1 MRFYILDDLLASV
14 KVLQNIITSHN
25 LGEVVGTNTDVD
37 KAISE
42 ILSKNPDIVLVD
54 LLMPK
59 KDGISVV
66 KEIRD
71 INPDI
76 SFIMVS
82 QVADKKMIAEAY
94 QAGIEFFIT
103 KPNNRIE
110 IEKVINNVIEK
121 RKMSEMLKGIQTVMG
136 SGAGTGSMKDTISG
150 LSPVQTSPQEIA
162 LSRTKRILGTIGM
175 LGEAGTKD
183 IMSVTEILISKGEKY
198 ESKRTLDEYA
208 SSLDADPKIVK
219 QRIRRAIKKGLTN
232 VASLGVEDYYNDK
245 FAEYA
250 NTLFNFEAV
259 RSEMDLIRG
268 KSQYG
273 GSPSI
278 DKFFEGLEML
288 TNE

>member
-1 MRFYILDDLLASV
+1 MKFYILDDLLASV
-14 KVLQNIITSHN
+14 KVLENIVESKS
-25 LGEVVGTNTDVD
+25 LGEVVGSNTDVE
-37 KAISE
+37 KAIPE
-42 ILSKNPDIVLVD
+42 ILAKSPDIVLVD

-59 KDGISVV
+59 KDGITVV

-71 INPDI
+71 VNPSI

-82 QVADKKMIAEAY
+82 QVADKKMIQDAY
-94 QAGIEFFIT
+94 EAGIEFFIT

-121 RKMSEMLKGIQTVMG
+121 RQMAEVLKGIRTVMG
-136 SGAGTGSMKDTISG
+136 DSTPAPTGAEI
-150 LSPVQTSPQEIA
+150 PQPPQAQENI
-162 LSRTKRILGTIGM
+162 LTRTRRILGTIGM

-183 IMSVTEILISKGEKY
+183 IMAVTEMMVLSGEKY
-198 ESKRTLDEYA
+198 ETKKTLDKYSE
-208 SSLDADPKIVK
+208 SLDSDPKMVK

-232 VASLGVEDYYNDK
+232 VASLGIEDFYDDSFSN
-245 FAEYA
+245 YA
-250 NTLFNFEAV
+250 HTLFSFEAV
-259 RSEMDLIRG
+259 RSEMDLLRG

-288 TNE
+288 TSE

>member
-1 MRFYILDDLLASV
+1 MKFYVLDDLVASV
-14 KVLQNIITSHN
+14 KVLENIVESRK
-25 LGEVVGTNTDVD
+25 LGEVVGSNTDVE
-37 KAISE
+37 KAIPE
-42 ILSKNPDIVLVD
+42 ILAKNPDIVLVD

-59 KDGISVV
+59 KDGITVV
-66 KEIRD
+66 KELRE

-82 QVADKKMIAEAY
+82 QVADKKMIQDAY
-94 QAGIEFFIT
+94 EAGIEFFIT

-121 RKMSEMLKGIQTVMG
+121 RQMAEVLKGIRSVMG
-136 SGAGTGSMKDTISG
+136 ESSVTTVGTEYQQPS
-150 LSPVQTSPQEIA
+150 QSPQDTA
-162 LSRTKRILGTIGM
+162 LTKTRRILGTIGM

-183 IMSVTEILISKGEKY
+183 IMAVTEMLISSGEKY
-198 ESKRTLDEYA
+198 ENKITLDKYSE
-208 SSLDADPKIVK
+208 SLNADPKIVK

-232 VASLGVEDYYNDK
+232 VASLGVEDYYDDS
-245 FAEYA
+245 FSDYA
-250 NTLFNFEAV
+250 HTLFNFEAV
-259 RSEMDLIRG
+259 RSEMDLLRG

>member
-1 MRFYILDDLLASV
+1 MKFYILDDLLASV
-14 KVLQNIITSHN
+14 KVLQNIVETKK
-25 LGEVVGTNTDVD
+25 LGDVVGTNTDVE
-37 KAISE
+37 KAIPE
-42 ILSKNPDIVLVD
+42 ILAKSPDIVLVD

-59 KDGISVV
+59 KDGITLV
-66 KEIRD
+66 KEVRE

-82 QVADKKMIAEAY
+82 QVADKKMIQDAY
-94 QAGIEFFIT
+94 EAGIEFFIT

-121 RKMSEMLKGIQTVMG
+121 RQMAEVLKGIRNVMG
-136 SGAGTGSMKDTISG
+136 DQAGAQASFDGAPSSS
-150 LSPVQTSPQEIA
+150 SPSPQEA
-162 LSRTKRILGTIGM
+162 TLTRARRILGAIGM
-175 LGEAGTKD
+175 LGETGTKD
-183 IMSVTEILISKGEKY
+183 IMAVIENLVISGQEYK
-198 ESKRTLDEYA
+198 SKVTLDTYA
-208 SSLDADPKIVK
+208 ESLDADPKIVK

-232 VASLGVEDYYNDK
+232 VASLGVEDFYDEN
-245 FAEYA
+245 FSEYA

-259 RSEMDLIRG
+259 RSEMDLLRG

-288 TNE
+288 TGE

>member
-1 MRFYILDDLLASV
+1 MKFYVLDDLVASV
-14 KVLQNIITSHN
+14 KVLENIIETKN
-25 LGEVVGTNTDVD
+25 LGEVVGSSTDVE
-37 KAISE
+37 KAIPE
-42 ILSKNPDIVLVD
+42 ILAKEPDIVMVD

-59 KDGISVV
+59 KDGITVV
-66 KEIRD
+66 REIRD
-71 INPDI
+71 VNPDI

-82 QVADKKMIAEAY
+82 QVADKNMIQDAY
-94 QAGIEFFIT
+94 EAGIEFFIT

-121 RKMSEMLKGIQTVMG
+121 RQMAEVLKGIRNVIGDDKVASGGSEQPASSTV
-136 SGAGTGSMKDTISG
+136 
-150 LSPVQTSPQEIA
+150 SPQEAI
-162 LSRTKRILGTIGM
+162 LTKTRRILGTIGM

-183 IMSVTEILISKGEKY
+183 IMSVTEMMITSGESYTSKI
-198 ESKRTLDEYA
+198 TLDKYA
-208 SSLDADPKIVK
+208 QSLDADPKIVK

-232 VASLGVEDYYNDK
+232 VASLGVEDYYNDN
-245 FAEYA
+245 FSEYA

-278 DKFFEGLEML
+278 DKFFEGLEL
-288 TNE
+288 LCNEA

>member
-1 MRFYILDDLLASV
+1 MKFYILDDLLASV
-14 KVLQNIITSHN
+14 KVLENIVESKS
-25 LGEVVGTNTDVD
+25 LGEVVGSNTDVE
-37 KAISE
+37 KAIPE
-42 ILSKNPDIVLVD
+42 ILAKSPDIVLVD

-59 KDGISVV
+59 KDGITVV

-71 INPDI
+71 VNPSI

-82 QVADKKMIAEAY
+82 QVADKKMIQDAY
-94 QAGIEFFIT
+94 EAGIEFFIT

-121 RKMSEMLKGIQTVMG
+121 RQMAEVLKGIRTVMG
-136 SGAGTGSMKDTISG
+136 DSAPAPTGAEI
-150 LSPVQTSPQEIA
+150 PQPPQAQENI
-162 LSRTKRILGTIGM
+162 LTRTRRILGTIGM

-183 IMSVTEILISKGEKY
+183 IMAVTEMMVLAGEKY
-198 ESKRTLDEYA
+198 ETKKTLDKYSE
-208 SSLDADPKIVK
+208 SLDSDPKMVK

-232 VASLGVEDYYNDK
+232 VASLGIEDFYDDSFSN
-245 FAEYA
+245 YA
-250 NTLFNFEAV
+250 HTLFSFEAV
-259 RSEMDLIRG
+259 RSEMDLLRG

-288 TNE
+288 TSE

>member
-14 KVLQNIITSHN
+14 KVLENIVESRN
-25 LGEVVGTNTDVD
+25 LGEVVGMSTDVD
-37 KAISE
+37 KAIPE
-42 ILSKNPDIVLVD
+42 ILAKNPDIVLVD

-66 KEIRD
+66 KEIRKM
-71 INPDI
+71 NSGI

-82 QVADKKMIAEAY
+82 QVADKKMIQDAY
-94 QAGIEFFIT
+94 EAGIEFFIT

-121 RKMSEMLKGIQTVMG
+121 RQMAEVLKGIRNVMG
-136 SGAGTGSMKDTISG
+136 DGS
-150 LSPVQTSPQEIA
+150 SPAPAAPEENTVSKT
-162 LSRTKRILGTIGM
+162 RRVLGTLGM
-175 LGEAGTKD
+175 LGETGTKD
-183 IMSVTEILISKGEKY
+183 IMAVMEMLIANGEKY
-198 ESKRTLDEYA
+198 TARMTLDQYA
-208 SSLDADPKIVK
+208 ESLNADSKIVK

-232 VASLGVEDYYNDK
+232 VASLGVEDYYNDS

>member
-1 MRFYILDDLLASV
+1 MKFYILDDLVASV
-14 KVLQNIITSHN
+14 KVLKNIVESNH

-37 KAISE
+37 KAIPE
-42 ILSKNPDIVLVD
+42 ILAKDPDIVLVD

-66 KEIRD
+66 REIREL
-71 INPDI
+71 NPNI

-82 QVADKKMIAEAY
+82 QVADKKMISAAY
-94 QAGIEFFIT
+94 EAGIEFFIT
-103 KPNNRIE
+103 KPNNKIE

-121 RKMSEMLKGIQTVMG
+121 RQMAEALKGIRDIMG
-136 SGAGTGSMKDTISG
+136 TPEDT
-150 LSPVQTSPQEIA
+150 PVQQPTQNQDRFIQKT
-162 LSRTKRILGTIGM
+162 RRVLGAIGM

-183 IMSVTEILISKGEKY
+183 ILAVSEELFNTGEEYQSKV
-198 ESKRTLDEYA
+198 TLDEYA
-208 SSLDADPKIVK
+208 KSLDADPKIVK

-232 VASLGVEDYYNDK
+232 VASLGIEDYYNDN
-245 FAEYA
+245 FSEYA

-259 RSEMDLIRG
+259 RSEMDLLRG
-268 KSQYG
+268 KSSYG

-288 TNE
+288 IRG

>member
-1 MRFYILDDLLASV
+1 MKFYVLDDLVASV
-14 KVLQNIITSHN
+14 KVLENIVESRK
-25 LGEVVGTNTDVD
+25 LGEVVGSNTDVE
-37 KAISE
+37 KAIPE
-42 ILSKNPDIVLVD
+42 ILAKNPDIVLVD

-59 KDGISVV
+59 KDGITVV
-66 KEIRD
+66 KEIRE

-82 QVADKKMIAEAY
+82 QVADKKMIQDAY
-94 QAGIEFFIT
+94 EAGIEFFIT

-121 RKMSEMLKGIQTVMG
+121 RQMAEVLKGIRSVMG
-136 SGAGTGSMKDTISG
+136 ESSVTTVGTEYQQPS
-150 LSPVQTSPQEIA
+150 QSPQDTA
-162 LSRTKRILGTIGM
+162 LTKTRRILGTIGM

-183 IMSVTEILISKGEKY
+183 IMAVTEMLISSGEKY
-198 ESKRTLDEYA
+198 ENKITLDKYSE
-208 SSLDADPKIVK
+208 SLNADPKIVK

-232 VASLGVEDYYNDK
+232 VASLGVEDYYDDS
-245 FAEYA
+245 FSDYA
-250 NTLFNFEAV
+250 HTLFNFEAV
-259 RSEMDLIRG
+259 RSEMDLLRG